1 MRISTKFSYEDLQHI
16 PPDRNRYEIVDG
28 ELFVTA
34 APIPLHQRIVLNLS
48 ADLLEHVRKHRL
60 GQVFVAPLDI
70 VFSPSTVLEPDVI
83 FVSRSRLHVIGEKNL
98 TGPPDLVVEVLSE
111 STATLDREIKPKQ
124 YALYGVPE
132 FWRFDPAG
140 KTVEIFRL
148 KEGEYELEATLG
160 FGDTLTSLL
169 FPGLRLPISSLW
181 ES

>member
-1 MRISTKFSYEDLQHI
+1 MRISTKFSYEDLQII

-34 APIPLHQRIVLNLS
+34 APIPLHQRIVGNLHGH
-48 ADLLEHVRKHRL
+48 LWQHVRKHAL
-60 GQVFVAPLDI
+60 GEVFIAPLDI

-83 FVSRSRLHVIGEKNL
+83 FVSRSRLNVIGEKNL

-111 STATLDREIKPKQ
+111 STAQLDREIKPKQ
-124 YALYGVPE
+124 YAIYGVPE
-132 FWRFDPAG
+132 FSRFDPAG

-148 KEGEYELEATLG
+148 KEGEYELAAHLG
-160 FGDTLTSLL
+160 FGDTLISPL
-169 FPGLRLPISSLW
+169 FPGLSMPVSSLW